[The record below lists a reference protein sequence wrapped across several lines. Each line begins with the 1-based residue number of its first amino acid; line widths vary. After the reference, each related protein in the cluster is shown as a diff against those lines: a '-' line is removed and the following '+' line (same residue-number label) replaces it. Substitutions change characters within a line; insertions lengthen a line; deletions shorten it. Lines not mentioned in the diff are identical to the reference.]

1 MGAVQPQ
8 GHPLTSA
15 HSPYLSEPPTAEPH
29 PFAPFAPTHA
39 CCHAQTF
46 QPPAPQPA
54 STHPP
59 GHPGAALRGCGW
71 AAAAAA
77 ISGKA
82 PAAISPG
89 SPAAARRLAAGRRGA
104 ACPGTPGGFTPLPPA
119 RGLAEEQRGK
129 NFLPAA
135 GGVPSEAAEGGS
147 SPSAAPGALPAAPRH
162 CRCGNLP
169 AGCEG
174 RRRRWRRALG
184 AVV

>member
-8 GHPLTSA
+8 RHPLASA

-29 PFAPFAPTHA
+29 PFAPFAPPRA

-46 QPPAPQPA
+46 QPPAPKPA

-59 GHPGAALRGCGW
+59 GRPAAALRGCGG
-71 AAAAAA
+71 AAAA
-77 ISGKA
+77 ISGRA

-104 ACPGTPGGFTPLPPA
+104 ACPGTPGGFTPLPPEA
-119 RGLAEEQRGK
+119 WRRSRGEKTFSPRR
-129 NFLPAA
+129 A
-135 GGVPSEAAEGGS
+135 GTPEGGS

-162 CRCGNLP
+162 CRCGNLSE
-169 AGCEG
+169 GCEG
-174 RRRRWRRALG
+174 RRRR
-184 AVV
+184 